1 MFKLSK
7 NLIAQ
12 WIALFA
18 VLIMVLNPL
27 FTNAFADDASDVICT
42 LNGIKTISLDDISDT
57 ENHSSVPKNICEYC
71 NFFFFFL
78 HVVDFKDGKNILY
91 LPITKKILSKKFVLY
106 KKFTLLNN
114 HQQAPPIKL

>member
-27 FTNAFADDASDVICT
+27 LTNAFADDASDVICT

-57 ENHSSVPKNICEYC
+57 ENHSTVPKNICEY
-71 NFFFFFL
+71 
-78 HVVDFKDGKNILY
+78 
-91 LPITKKILSKKFVLY
+91 S
-106 KKFTLLNN
+106 LN
-114 HQQAPPIKL
+114 